1 VMPDLGRASKV
12 RSSFKV
18 RTINNMHLVGVLH
31 ALNSLELQLT
41 LFEIMSS

>member
-1 VMPDLGRASKV
+1 MMPDLARASKV
-12 RSSFKV
+12 HSSFKV

>member
-1 VMPDLGRASKV
+1 MMPDLGRASKV

-18 RTINNMHLVGVLH
+18 RTINMHLVGVLH
-31 ALNSLELQLT
+31 ALNSLELQLA